1 LRVFGYV
8 LDEGEGRGKEQS
20 NRIILERWMKHS
32 PAVAGD
38 ERIED

>member
-1 LRVFGYV
+1 MKNVIWMIDKPEEVPG
-8 LDEGEGRGKEQS
+8 
-20 NRIILERWMKHS
+20 RIILERWMKHS